1 MSTGTHYFIEE
12 TVEGKFAV
20 RAKDSDKASDVLDT
34 QAEAIEIV
42 RTLNPNDVPYMAS
55 LRKTGGV
62 G

>member
-12 TVEGKFAV
+12 MVEGKFAV
-20 RAKDSDKASDVLDT
+20 RAMDSDKASDVLDT
-34 QAEAIEIV
+34 QAEAVAIV
-42 RTLNPNDVPYMAS
+42 KTLNPNDRPYMAS